1 MSKSQQ
7 TLLDY
12 FKPRM
17 TEETVALPVDRIPAT
32 IEPGILKKSNME
44 FYLLHILRKQEQQS
58 RQIQDLVRELKTVK
72 DQYKRH
78 CSKNIAKKITSFQEQ
93 HPPSCSFK
101 EFVQTLFQSMGPASL
116 ERIWSNRTI
125 FDSFK
130 EELTLCLH
138 NVPEMSQPPILCFQ
152 ERKHRVWVYGPSP
165 QDPILNLWRTILF
178 KDVDVL
184 LFNYRKKILDLW
196 IDWDDQQMADDKT
209 DTDYYT
215 TRFDNYISKNWD
227 FMNDENKKM
236 KITHLLYER
245 LAIPL
250 P

>member
-1 MSKSQQ
+1 MSRAQQ
-7 TLLDY
+7 TLFDY

-17 TEETVALPVDRIPAT
+17 SEEINPVFNEVKELGTTP
-32 IEPGILKKSNME
+32 LKKSNIE
-44 FYLLHILRKQEQQS
+44 FYLLHILRKQEQQAK
-58 RQIQDLVRELKTVK
+58 QIQELSRELKIVK
-72 DQYKRH
+72 EQYKRH
-78 CSKNIAKKITSFQEQ
+78 CSKNIAKKITVFQDQ

-101 EFVQTLFQSMGPASL
+101 EFVQTLFRSMNHASL

-130 EELTLCLH
+130 EELTLQLK
-138 NVPEMSQPPILCFQ
+138 NIPEMSQPPIICFQ

-165 QDPILNLWRTILF
+165 DDPTVNIWRIILF

-184 LFNYRKKILDLW
+184 LFTYRQNILNLW
-196 IDWDDQQMADDKT
+196 IDWEDTQIAEEKT
-209 DTDYYT
+209 DTDYYI
-215 TRFDNYISKNWD
+215 TRLDNYISKKWV

-236 KITHLLYER
+236 KITHLLYEH